1 VPTPQTAALSP
12 QNAVPPASGTTT
24 VALAPQ
30 PAAAASAA
38 AAPDARV
45 AAAPAAAGG
54 SSVSTGGD
62 RSTAPQQPAPPD
74 KSPASNASGSDADYG
89 VVTVFYGTDRAPM
102 AGPPPASGFSGW
114 WWWTACSTILPAG
127 LALAAWR
134 AQHRRAWVIGTGAGL
149 ALTLLLAIVAASD
162 GMGGVADAPLKG
174 TNYGPDRG
182 SLALGTCRVSVPKAR
197 QLPRLDPASLVAL
210 GLHVDLSKNQV
221 LLDVQPSPEENFYR
235 DLKARVAASSRKE
248 AFVYVHGFNNSFADA
263 AVVAAELAVDLKFDG
278 APVVY
283 SWPSQAELV
292 DYTVD
297 ECNVAWTQPH
307 FKAFL
312 LALARQSG
320 ATSIHLIAHSMGN
333 RALTSVLEE
342 ISEEMRDSTHLFRQ
356 VVLAAPDIDAD
367 TFRQEI
373 APAIVKTA
381 DRVTLYASSS
391 DQALALSKRVHGYPR
406 AGESGEQL
414 VVVPGVDTIDVS
426 AVDTGLI
433 GHDYYT
439 DSSGVVADLV
449 DVIQGALPPQKRP
462 WLLPKQA
469 DALTYW
475 IFTKASQALSR
486 APSSTG
492 YK

>member
-1 VPTPQTAALSP
+1 
-12 QNAVPPASGTTT
+12 
-24 VALAPQ
+24 
-30 PAAAASAA
+30 
-38 AAPDARV
+38 
-45 AAAPAAAGG
+45 
-54 SSVSTGGD
+54 
-62 RSTAPQQPAPPD
+62 
-74 KSPASNASGSDADYG
+74 
-89 VVTVFYGTDRAPM
+89 
-102 AGPPPASGFSGW
+102 
-114 WWWTACSTILPAG
+114 
-127 LALAAWR
+127 
-134 AQHRRAWVIGTGAGL
+134 VIGTGAGL
-149 ALTLLLAIVAASD
+149 ALTLLLAIAAVSD
-162 GMGGVADAPLKG
+162 GTGGAADASLKG
-174 TNYGPDRG
+174 PNYGPDRG
-182 SLALGTCRVSVPKAR
+182 RLALGTCRVSVPKAR
-197 QLPRLDPASLVAL
+197 QFPRLDPSSLVAL
-210 GLHVDLSKNQV
+210 GVHVDLSKNQV
-221 LLDVQPSPEENFYR
+221 LLDVQPSPEESFYH
-235 DLKARVAASSRKE
+235 DLQGRVAASSRKE
-248 AFVYVHGFNNSFADA
+248 AFVYVHGFNTNFADA
-263 AVVAAELAVDLKFDG
+263 AAVAAELAVDLKFDG
-278 APVVY
+278 APILY
-283 SWPSQAELV
+283 SWPSQATLV

-297 ECNVAWTQPH
+297 ETNVAWAQPH

-312 LALARQSG
+312 LAVAQQSG

-381 DRVTLYASSS
+381 DRVTLYASSL
-391 DQALALSKRVHGYPR
+391 DEALALSKRVHGYPR
-406 AGESGEQL
+406 AGESGQQL

-462 WLLPKQA
+462 WLLPKQQA

-486 APSSTG
+486 APGSPN

>member
-1 VPTPQTAALSP
+1 
-12 QNAVPPASGTTT
+12 
-24 VALAPQ
+24 
-30 PAAAASAA
+30 
-38 AAPDARV
+38 
-45 AAAPAAAGG
+45 
-54 SSVSTGGD
+54 
-62 RSTAPQQPAPPD
+62 
-74 KSPASNASGSDADYG
+74 
-89 VVTVFYGTDRAPM
+89 VVGA
-102 AGPPPASGFSGW
+102 
-114 WWWTACSTILPAG
+114 
-127 LALAAWR
+127 
-134 AQHRRAWVIGTGAGL
+134 GAGL
-149 ALTLLLAIVAASD
+149 ALTLLLGVAAILD
-162 GMGGVADAPLKG
+162 GTGGVAEAPLQG
-174 TNYGPDRG
+174 PNYGPDRG
-182 SLALGTCRVSVPKAR
+182 RLTLGTCRVSVPKAS
-197 QLPRLDPASLVAL
+197 QFPRLDPSSLVQL
-210 GLHVDLSKNQV
+210 GVHVDLSKNQV
-221 LLDVQPSPEENFYR
+221 LLDVQPSPEESFYR
-235 DLKARVAASSRKE
+235 DLKSRVAASSRKE
-248 AFVYVHGFNNSFADA
+248 AFVYIHGFNNSFADA
-263 AVVAAELAVDLKFDG
+263 ATVTAELAVDLKFDG
-278 APVVY
+278 APILY
-283 SWPSQAELV
+283 SWPSQATLV

-312 LALARQSG
+312 LAVAQQSG

-342 ISEEMRDSTHLFRQ
+342 MSDEMRDSTHLFRQ

-381 DRVTLYASSS
+381 DRVTLYASSL
-391 DQALALSKRVHGYPR
+391 DEALALSKRVHGYPR

-462 WLLPKQA
+462 WLLPKQQA

-475 IFTKASQALSR
+475 IFTKASTALSR
-486 APSSTG
+486 APASST